1 LSLLL
6 IDAVIVT
13 IVPFIAL
20 FLRFE
25 GAVDGKYYHLILGM
39 LPEIVAIRLL
49 TFYFFGLYHR
59 LWRYASIGELLAII
73 GAVTVSSVLLTIYN
87 YAAGI
92 DLPKSIPILA
102 WLLNILF
109 IGTSRMFIRVCQ
121 YIRQQ
126 QKERPIRT
134 LIIGAGDAGAMIAR
148 EIGQRYYED
157 KKLVG
162 FIDDDK
168 AKHNQMLFDAKVL
181 GGRHDIGR
189 IVQEQKVNE
198 IIIAMPSAGG
208 SVIREIIQICKK
220 TGCTV
225 KTVPGIYELIDGK
238 VSVQLLRDVDVED
251 RLDPLILE
259 IMLPKILV
267 L

>member
-1 LSLLL
+1 MK
-6 IDAVIVT
+6 I
-13 IVPFIAL
+13 
-20 FLRFE
+20 
-25 GAVDGKYYHLILGM
+25 
-39 LPEIVAIRLL
+39 
-49 TFYFFGLYHR
+49 
-59 LWRYASIGELLAII
+59 
-73 GAVTVSSVLLTIYN
+73 
-87 YAAGI
+87 
-92 DLPKSIPILA
+92 
-102 WLLNILF
+102 
-109 IGTSRMFIRVCQ
+109 
-121 YIRQQ
+121 
-126 QKERPIRT
+126 
-134 LIIGAGDAGAMIAR
+134 
-148 EIGQRYYED
+148 